1 VIAAID
7 TDALL
12 ELAWAA
18 PLAVL
23 VVTVSYGLVVIGV
36 SRAAE
41 ARRDGN
47 AATAGAYAAV
57 AVLGAAMFTAAV
69 VFGLIVMISKD

>member
-1 VIAAID
+1 MTAAID

-23 VVTVSYGLVVIGV
+23 TVTVAWALVIRGT
-36 SRAAE
+36 ALALE
-41 ARRDGN
+41 ARRERRSV
-47 AATAGAYAAV
+47 AATLHAMVAV
-57 AVLGAAMFTAAV
+57 AGGALFIAALV
-69 VFGLIVMISKD
+69 VGLLIMISKA

>member
-1 VIAAID
+1 MIASVN

-23 VVTVSYGLVVIGV
+23 VVTVAWALVIRGV
-36 SRAAE
+36 AMAAE
-41 ARRDGN
+41 AGREGRRVP
-47 AATAGAYAAV
+47 AALHALVAVAGAA
-57 AVLGAAMFTAAV
+57 LFLAAV
-69 VFGLIVMISKD
+69 VFGMLIMLSKD

>member
-1 VIAAID
+1 MIAAID

-23 VVTVSYGLVVIGV
+23 TVTLAWGMVVHGAA
-36 SRAAE
+36 RAGD
-41 ARRDGN
+41 ARRDGRRV
-47 AATAGAYAAV
+47 AAGAHVLETGLGVALFLAAL
-57 AVLGAAMFTAAV
+57 A
-69 VFGLIVMISKD
+69 FGLIIMTTK

>member
-1 VIAAID
+1 MIAALD

-23 VVTVSYGLVVIGV
+23 TVTIAWGLLIRGT
-36 SRAAE
+36 ALALE
-41 ARRDGN
+41 ARRDGRS
-47 AATAGAYAAV
+47 AAAV
-57 AVLGAAMFTAAV
+57 LHGLVAVAGGALFLAAL
-69 VFGLIVMISKD
+69 VFGMLVMVSKG

>member
-1 VIAAID
+1 VIGAID

-23 VVTVSYGLVVIGV
+23 TITVAYGLVVNGV
-36 SRAAE
+36 TRATD
-41 ARRDGN
+41 ARRDGR
-47 AATAGAYAAV
+47 AVAAGAFAALAV
-57 AVLGAAMFTAAV
+57 AGAALFLAAV
-69 VFGLIVMISKD
+69 VFGFVIMISKD

>member
-12 ELAWAA
+12 QLVWVA

-23 VVTVSYGLVVIGV
+23 TVTVAWGLVVRGTTL
-36 SRAAE
+36 ALE
-41 ARRDGN
+41 ARREGRS
-47 AATAGAYAAV
+47 ASATLHALVAVAGAS
-57 AVLGAAMFTAAV
+57 LFTAAV
-69 VFGLIVMISKD
+69 VFGLLIMISKD

>member
-1 VIAAID
+1 MIAAID

>member
-1 VIAAID
+1 MTAAID

-23 VVTVSYGLVVIGV
+23 TVTVAWALVVRGTAL
-36 SRAAE
+36 SLE
-41 ARRDGN
+41 ARRDGRS
-47 AATAGAYAAV
+47 
-57 AVLGAAMFTAAV
+57 TAAALHALV
-69 VFGLIVMISKD
+69 AFAGGALFMAALVFGLLIMISKD

>member
-1 VIAAID
+1 VIATID

-23 VVTVSYGLVVIGV
+23 TVTIAWALVIRGTALALEAQREGRSAAAALHALVAVAGGALFAAALVV
-36 SRAAE
+36 
-41 ARRDGN
+41 
-47 AATAGAYAAV
+47 
-57 AVLGAAMFTAAV
+57 
-69 VFGLIVMISKD
+69 GLLIMISKT

>member
-1 VIAAID
+1 MIATVD

-23 VVTVSYGLVVIGV
+23 VVTVAWALVIRGTAM
-36 SRAAE
+36 AAE
-41 ARRDGN
+41 AGRQGRRVP
-47 AATAGAYAAV
+47 AALHALVAVAGAA
-57 AVLGAAMFTAAV
+57 LFLAAV
-69 VFGLIVMISKD
+69 VSGLLIMISKS

>member
-1 VIAAID
+1 MIAALN

-23 VVTVSYGLVVIGV
+23 TVTVAWGLVIRGT
-36 SRAAE
+36 ALALE
-41 ARRDGN
+41 AQREGRS
-47 AATAGAYAAV
+47 ATAALHALVAV
-57 AVLGAAMFTAAV
+57 AGGALFMAALV
-69 VFGLIVMISKD
+69 VGLLIMVSKG

>member
-1 VIAAID
+1 VTAAID

-23 VVTVSYGLVVIGV
+23 TVTIAWALVIHGAT
-36 SRAAE
+36 RASE
-41 ARRDGN
+41 ERRDGRTAV
-47 AATAGAYAAV
+47 AAIHVLEAAAGAA
-57 AVLGAAMFTAAV
+57 LFTAAV
-69 VFGLIVMISKD
+69 VFGLVVMTTK

>member
-1 VIAAID
+1 VIATVD

-23 VVTVSYGLVVIGV
+23 AVTVAWGLVIRGT
-36 SRAAE
+36 ALALE
-41 ARRDGN
+41 ARRDGRS
-47 AATAGAYAAV
+47 AAAALHALVAV
-57 AVLGAAMFTAAV
+57 AGGALFMAALV
-69 VFGLIVMISKD
+69 VGLLIMISKD